1 MKNLREC
8 PNLLRSYGVAFFV
21 SSGTT
26 ADYFGI
32 ALARIVFSLSERN
45 SNLML
50 SLKGVLIAALSA
62 LALVALFATNAI
74 SMLAQV
80 FCLFSVVVFV
90 GTSLLGLAAK
100 LRA

>member
-1 MKNLREC
+1 M
-8 PNLLRSYGVAFFV
+8 V
-21 SSGTT
+21 
-26 ADYFGI
+26 
-32 ALARIVFSLSERN
+32 
-45 SNLML
+45 

-62 LALVALFATNAI
+62 LALIALFATNAI
-74 SMLAQV
+74 AMLAQV